1 MQDEKGKVEKSTR
14 KKEGPVVDGT
24 WPRRQNIRRRRR
36 FFVAAAR
43 QDSSRSLSPSF
54 PLSLPSFFLSH
65 SVIPAEAPGN
75 RPLYATK
82 LHFSTRSQVL
92 MDN

>member
-1 MQDEKGKVEKSTR
+1 MQDEKSKVEKSTR
-14 KKEGPVVDGT
+14 KKEGPVVDGSGHDGRIFGGVDDFL
-24 WPRRQNIRRRRR
+24 WPP
-36 FFVAAAR
+36 R
-43 QDSSRSLSPSF
+43 QDSSQSLSLSF
-54 PLSLPSFFLSH
+54 PPPLFFFLSH